1 MDSLEQFRLDGRLAV
16 VTGGSRGIGRAIA
29 EGLAAAGATVVPAA
43 RSRDDVERVVE
54 TIEAAGGSAL
64 AATVDVTDPD
74 SVSALLETAAA
85 AGDGGVDC
93 VVNNA
98 GVNPDAALGSPGT
111 VDPEGYDAVADVNLR
126 GAFLCASA
134 AGEHLREGGSLVN
147 VASVGGL
154 VGLPRQHPYV
164 ASKHGLVGLTKSLAL
179 DWAPDRRVNCVAPGY
194 VATDLT
200 EELRENDRLR
210 QSILDRTP
218 LARFAEPGE
227 IAGPAVFLASPAAGY
242 VTGATLAVD
251 GGWTAR

>member
-1 MDSLEQFRLDGRLAV
+1 MSREFGFDLDGRVAV

-43 RSRDDVERVVE
+43 RSREDVERVVE
-54 TIEAAGGSAL
+54 GIEDAGGSAV
-64 AATVDVTDPD
+64 AATVDVTDPA
-74 SVSALLETAAA
+74 SVAALFETAAD
-85 AGDGGVDC
+85 AGGLDC

-98 GVNPDAALGSPGT
+98 GINPQAALGP
-111 VDPEGYDAVADVNLR
+111 PEAVEPAGYDAVADVNLR

-134 AGEHLREGGSLVN
+134 AGEHLDEGGSLVN

-200 EELRENDRLR
+200 ASLRADDRLR
-210 QSILDRTP
+210 ASIIERTP
-218 LARFAEPGE
+218 LERFAEPGE
-227 IAGPAVFLASPAAGY
+227 IAGPVVFLASDAASY